1 MLRLVDKVAPQKID
15 EIIGQDSLI
24 KSPKYLFVLKGD
36 FDILI
41 LSGPTGTGK
50 STFARLLGDE
60 LCLPFYRLHASS
72 SGSQEIKKIVDTAK
86 KTGKCSIIFIDE
98 IHRFTK
104 VQQDLLLDVVDE
116 KYAKIIGASTEN
128 PYFSLTPALR
138 SRSYFMKFKPL
149 SHDALKTIAEKALAY
164 IVKEKNSLEIINR
177 DKLIEKGIKI
187 ANGDARKMLNF
198 LEVATSGESKDG
210 ILDPILDAEDT
221 IAGGIYTED
230 EHYDLLS
237 ALIKSVRG
245 SDPDAAL
252 VWCFKLLKSGVDPSV
267 IFRRLAISCSED
279 IGNAYPDASV
289 FLKSVWELFERVG
302 MPEGEILISHA
313 VTFLASC
320 PKSNRS
326 YEAGKRVKD
335 FLNKNEVYVP
345 ENIKHN
351 PKGYKYPFEYGNF
364 VKQRYFQEG
373 LVFYNPSDFG
383 FEKKIKDRLRELW
396 GSMKDYER

>member
-164 IVKEKNSLEIINR
+164 IVKEKI
-177 DKLIEKGIKI
+177 
-187 ANGDARKMLNF
+187 
-198 LEVATSGESKDG
+198 
-210 ILDPILDAEDT
+210 
-221 IAGGIYTED
+221 
-230 EHYDLLS
+230 
-237 ALIKSVRG
+237 
-245 SDPDAAL
+245 
-252 VWCFKLLKSGVDPSV
+252 VWK
-267 IFRRLAISCSED
+267 
-279 IGNAYPDASV
+279 
-289 FLKSVWELFERVG
+289 
-302 MPEGEILISHA
+302 
-313 VTFLASC
+313 
-320 PKSNRS
+320 
-326 YEAGKRVKD
+326 
-335 FLNKNEVYVP
+335 
-345 ENIKHN
+345 
-351 PKGYKYPFEYGNF
+351 
-364 VKQRYFQEG
+364 
-373 LVFYNPSDFG
+373 
-383 FEKKIKDRLRELW
+383 
-396 GSMKDYER
+396 